1 MDPDQS
7 GLIQKALENEN
18 NTSIMKLTHSQIMAE
33 KNDALQTLQLSS
45 GEIKGLHKALRGYR
59 FVEEVTDI
67 NYGSYVRWIKLSDP
81 ENIKLTNG
89 GILIDVKI
97 TDTGLHLLCKNN
109 MNRIM
114 QVRLDETLVFQKLTD
129 QEKIIL
135 SVLNHL
141 K

>member
-33 KNDALQTLQLSS
+33 KNDALQKLQMSS
-45 GEIKGLHKALRGYR
+45 GEIKKMHKALRSYR
-59 FVEEVTDI
+59 YVEEVTDI
-67 NYGSYVRWIKLSDP
+67 NYGSYIRWVKLSDP
-81 ENIKLTNG
+81 NNIRLTNG

-97 TDTGLHLLCKNN
+97 TDTGLHLLCKNRTN
-109 MNRIM
+109 MIM
-114 QVRLDETLVFQKLTD
+114 QVKMDETLVFQKLTE

-141 K
+141 E